1 MAAATAIA
9 LGATSVASAGASFA
23 QAAKQQRQMREAEE
37 AAAKYMDDARK
48 KFSVNFAEQLQ
59 VPLEGYEMASD
70 LNRQAVSQ
78 NIEALRESG
87 QRAVL
92 GGVAGLQQQAQ
103 AGAEQLRMAMQQD
116 LYERDKAI
124 AAEESR
130 LRDIQGEIDLG
141 EAAGAQQA
149 AADAQMMRAQSIQS
163 GLGALASGA
172 TSLYEGSDLY
182 KQSKETKLAEKFGK
196 GLTVD
201 QKSALSDKFSN
212 LSRGQRKFLEQA
224 DPDTY
229 SPFLQTPEALS
240 KANLASLGGIKKGAL
255 GQMKLPKLPTS
266 LPKDRRS

>member
-70 LNRQAVSQ
+70 LNRQAVAQ

-87 QRAVL
+87 QRAIL

-103 AGAEQLRMAMQQD
+103 AGAEQLRMGMQQD
-116 LYERDKAI
+116 LYERDRAI

-172 TSLYEGSDLY
+172 TTLYEGSDLY
-182 KQSKETKLAEKFGK
+182 SQSKETKLAEKFGK
-196 GLTVD
+196 GLTAD

-212 LSRGQRKFLEQA
+212 LSRGQMKFLGQQ
-224 DPDTY
+224 DPNSY
-229 SPFLQTPEALS
+229 SPFLQTPAALAQAQ
-240 KANLASLGGIKKGAL
+240 KTALGGIKKGAL
-255 GQMKLPKLPTS
+255 GQMPLPKITG
-266 LPKDRRS
+266 R

>member
-9 LGATSVASAGASFA
+9 LGATSVASAGASFKRA
-23 QAAKQQRQMREAEE
+23 MDLERLRREADE
-37 AAAKYMDDARK
+37 AAAKYMEDARK

-78 NIEALRESG
+78 NIEALKESG
-87 QRAVL
+87 QRAIL

-149 AADAQMMRAQSIQS
+149 AADAQMMKAQSIQS

-182 KQSKETKLAEKFGK
+182 SQSKETKLAETFGK

-212 LSRGQRKFLEQA
+212 LSRGQMKFLGQQ
-224 DPDTY
+224 DPNSY
-229 SPFLQTPEALS
+229 SPFLQTPAALS
-240 KANLASLGGIKKGAL
+240 QAQKTALGGIKKGAL
-255 GQMKLPKLPTS
+255 GQIPLPKITG
-266 LPKDRRS
+266 R

>member
-1 MAAATAIA
+1 MD
-9 LGATSVASAGASFA
+9 LE
-23 QAAKQQRQMREAEE
+23 RLRREADE
-37 AAAKYMDDARK
+37 AAAKYMEDARK

-70 LNRQAVSQ
+70 LNRGAVAQ
-78 NIEALRESG
+78 NIEALKESG
-87 QRAVL
+87 QRAIL

-103 AGAEQLRMAMQQD
+103 VGAEQLRMAMQQD

-130 LRDIQGEIDLG
+130 LRDIQAEIDLG

-149 AADAQMMRAQSIQS
+149 AADAQMMKAQSIQS

-224 DPDTY
+224 DASTY
-229 SPFLQTPEALS
+229 SPFLQTPAALAQAQ
-240 KANLASLGGIKKGAL
+240 KTALGGIKKGAL
-255 GQMKLPKLPTS
+255 GQMPLPKITG
-266 LPKDRRS
+266 R

>member
-116 LYERDKAI
+116 LYDRDKAI

-172 TSLYEGSDLY
+172 TTLYEGSDLY
-182 KQSKETKLAEKFGK
+182 GQSKETKLAEKFGK

-212 LSRGQRKFLEQA
+212 LSRGQMKFLSQQ
-224 DPDTY
+224 DPNSY
-229 SPFLQTPEALS
+229 SPFLQTPAALS
-240 KANLASLGGIKKGAL
+240 QAQKTALGGIKKGAL
-255 GQMKLPKLPTS
+255 GQIPLPKITG
-266 LPKDRRS
+266 R